1 MSRLVL
7 VLTRLVVLA
16 VTFAAILGPSFNPAD
31 QKVLAANNP
40 VELVV
45 ENLNGSQFVYVV
57 FHALDR
63 DGFCNPPAGAVSLHP
78 VLGIPVDFVIEAG
91 DGVIIQNSGGA
102 ASFGRS
108 ATGVTAFSTAV
119 NAVSASPI
127 RSFAPLVQGI
137 TDECQAWIKVSQS
150 LPGPLRVLVSVPGD
164 DGGNIG
170 FVADLARPQT
180 VELTLNFRW
189 SLVSWQGADG
199 MAPADALRGP
209 AGATD
214 ITGQVTA
221 VYGWEAAGQ
230 AWRAFFPSGASLPG
244 ANDLNALKAGA
255 AYWIAVTGPGNV
267 TWSIAKAN

>member
-102 ASFGRS
+102 SE
-108 ATGVTAFSTAV
+108 
-119 NAVSASPI
+119 
-127 RSFAPLVQGI
+127 L
-137 TDECQAWIKVSQS
+137 
-150 LPGPLRVLVSVPGD
+150 
-164 DGGNIG
+164 
-170 FVADLARPQT
+170 RPQR
-180 VELTLNFRW
+180 NRR
-189 SLVSWQGADG
+189 DG
-199 MAPADALRGP
+199 LLHGRERGFGQPDPFLRAAC
-209 AGATD
+209 AGHH
-214 ITGQVTA
+214 G
-221 VYGWEAAGQ
+221 
-230 AWRAFFPSGASLPG
+230 
-244 ANDLNALKAGA
+244 
-255 AYWIAVTGPGNV
+255 
-267 TWSIAKAN
+267 

>member
-1 MSRLVL
+1 MRSIARKAGAQWTASAKTPTDANAAVPQAPDTRRMSRLVL

-63 DGFCNPPAGAVSLHP
+63 DGFCNPPAGAVSRHP

-91 DGVIIQNSGGA
+91 DGVIIQSSGGA

-137 TDECQAWIKVSQS
+137 TDECQAWIQSRRASPGRYASVSAY
-150 LPGPLRVLVSVPGD
+150 R
-164 DGGNIG
+164 
-170 FVADLARPQT
+170 ATTAAR
-180 VELTLNFRW
+180 
-189 SLVSWQGADG
+189 
-199 MAPADALRGP
+199 
-209 AGATD
+209 
-214 ITGQVTA
+214 
-221 VYGWEAAGQ
+221 
-230 AWRAFFPSGASLPG
+230 SGS
-244 ANDLNALKAGA
+244 
-255 AYWIAVTGPGNV
+255 
-267 TWSIAKAN
+267 

>member
-137 TDECQAWIKVSQS
+137 TDECQAWIKVRRAS
-150 LPGPLRVLVSVPGD
+150 PGR
-164 DGGNIG
+164 
-170 FVADLARPQT
+170 
-180 VELTLNFRW
+180 
-189 SLVSWQGADG
+189 
-199 MAPADALRGP
+199 
-209 AGATD
+209 
-214 ITGQVTA
+214 
-221 VYGWEAAGQ
+221 Y
-230 AWRAFFPSGASLPG
+230 ASLS
-244 ANDLNALKAGA
+244 AYRATTA
-255 AYWIAVTGPGNV
+255 ARSG
-267 TWSIAKAN
+267 S